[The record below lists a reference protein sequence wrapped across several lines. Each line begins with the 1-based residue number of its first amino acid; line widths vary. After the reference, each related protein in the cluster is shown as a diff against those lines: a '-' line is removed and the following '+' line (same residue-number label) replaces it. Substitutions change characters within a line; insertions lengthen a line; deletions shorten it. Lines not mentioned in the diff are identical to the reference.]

1 MGYTQKAKISS
12 HTIYIR
18 TGEYEDG
25 SLGEIFLDMHREGAA
40 FRALLN
46 SFAITVSLGLQYGVP
61 LEEYI
66 DAFTYS
72 RFEPNGVVQ
81 GHDYVK
87 MATSVIDY
95 IFRDLAISYLKRT
108 DLGQVKPE
116 DLLPTATK
124 SEIADSGET
133 KQRVSEKQSAGFR
146 PYNASAPTATSA
158 AEQKTTGLSGR
169 GEGIKE
175 TPKGLAGA
183 AVSYRQNSFY
193 TQTAQP
199 PVQALAQTRPE
210 QNELTRIAQ
219 ARIKGYEGDP
229 CPSCGSLTLVRNGTC
244 MKCQT
249 CGGTTGCS

>member
-1 MGYTQKAKISS
+1 
-12 HTIYIR
+12 
-18 TGEYEDG
+18 
-25 SLGEIFLDMHREGAA
+25 
-40 FRALLN
+40 
-46 SFAITVSLGLQYGVP
+46 
-61 LEEYI
+61 
-66 DAFTYS
+66 
-72 RFEPNGVVQ
+72 
-81 GHDYVK
+81 
-87 MATSVIDY
+87 
-95 IFRDLAISYLKRT
+95 
-108 DLGQVKPE
+108 VKPE

-124 SEIADSGET
+124 NEITDSGET

-146 PYNASAPTATSA
+146 PYNNAPASAASPNALGASGSASLPT
-158 AEQKTTGLSGR
+158 EQKTTVSGISSPGLSGR
-169 GEGIKE
+169 GEGIKD

-183 AVSYRQNSFY
+183 AVSYRQTSRSAEERSSY

-199 PVQALAQTRPE
+199 PVQVFTQTRPE